1 MAKSPSITI
10 LERDMS
16 TYTVTNSSTI
26 LAVVGYATK
35 GPIGKATKIY
45 SYQEFLSAFGTA
57 PEDSPYSTLAVK
69 RAFNQGNQMIY
80 LRVADDTASVAG
92 VLVAETTQGTAAKQS
107 FNKTGDFT
115 VPTAGTYTLKVSIN
129 GGSPI
134 VVNIVTSGTT
144 VSAATVASAIS
155 QAINPSGSANS
166 VGGVVVVSTAVIG
179 AAGSVEITDGD
190 TDGFL
195 AATSVTVNAMV
206 PGVDT
211 GITNSDK
218 ILFVSKE
225 KGSSCNKIQV
235 QKTSRLNPIT
245 FATIHKIEIFYDGN
259 SVEVFDNVS
268 LNVNDPNFFATKI
281 NADEDNGGSKWV
293 TVYTQ
298 DKDSSGNVN
307 FPDNNPEMYYSF
319 GKGIT
324 KGVFNPSAPFE
335 TTFDYLVGTDG
346 IPTSSAS
353 ASALFVE
360 ALSTDGDLGNMDEY
374 DFHILITPDAPIV
387 QVQEAALA
395 LAGFRKDFLYLVD
408 PPFGFS
414 ASNVQEWHNG
424 QGHGRSSA
432 LNTSFGALYW
442 PWLKDYNSF
451 SNEYVWCPPS
461 VFMAEKL
468 MEVDVNYGPWAAPAG
483 DSRGKLNASDYET
496 SPSLPVR
503 ERIYGDL
510 NAVNPFVYFSSK
522 GLEIYG
528 QKTLLRENS
537 SLNRVNVRRMII
549 YASKLIKKA
558 MEAYLFE
565 PHIPDTWKRAS
576 AAITNILEPIKQAG
590 GIDQYKVVIDGTT
603 NTADVISQNI
613 MKGIIKIIPTNT
625 VEIIELT
632 LQVHKAGATLE

>member
-35 GPIGKATKIY
+35 GPIGKATKVY
-45 SYQEFLSAFGTA
+45 SYQDFLQAFGTA
-57 PEDSPYSTLAVK
+57 PASSPYSTLAVK
-69 RAFNQGNQMIY
+69 RAFNQGNQIVF
-80 LRVADDTASVAG
+80 LRVADPTATVAG
-92 VLVAETTQGTAAKQS
+92 VLAAVTTPGTAAKQS
-107 FNKTGDFT
+107 LNHTGDFT
-115 VPTAGTYTLKVSIN
+115 VPAAGTYTLKVSIN
-129 GGSPI
+129 GGSPV
-134 VVNIVTSGTT
+134 VVNIVTAGTT

-155 QAINPSGSANS
+155 QAINPAGSANS
-166 VGGVVVVSTAVIG
+166 VGGVVFVTSAVVG
-179 AAGSVEITDGD
+179 AAGSVAISDGD

-195 AATSVTVNAMV
+195 AATSVTVNAEV

-211 GITNSDK
+211 GIANSDK

-225 KGSSCNKIQV
+225 KGSACNKIAI

-245 FATIHKIEIFYDGN
+245 FATIHKVEVFYDGN

-268 LNVNDPNFFATKI
+268 LNVTDPKFFATVM
-281 NADEDNGGSKWV
+281 NADPDNGGSKWV

-298 DKDSSGNVN
+298 DKDANGNVV
-307 FPDNNPEMYYSF
+307 FQDNLDGAFYSF
-319 GKGIT
+319 GT
-324 KGVFNPSAPFE
+324 GVTQGTFNASTPFG
-335 TTFDYLVGTDG
+335 TTFDFLVGTDG
-346 IPTSSAS
+346 VPSDAATTAS
-353 ASALFVE
+353 LFVG
-360 ALSTDGDLGNMDEY
+360 ALSIDGDLGNMDEY

-387 QVQEAALA
+387 QVQEAAIA
-395 LAGFRKDFLYLVD
+395 LTAFRKDFLYLVD
-408 PPFGFS
+408 PPFGFTS
-414 ASNVQEWHNG
+414 SNVLEWHNG
-424 QGHGRSSA
+424 QGHGRSTA

-451 SNEYVWCPPS
+451 ANEYVWCPPS

-496 SPSLPVR
+496 SPNFSVR
-503 ERIYGDL
+503 EKIYGDL

-528 QKTLLRENS
+528 QKTLLRESS
-537 SLNRVNVRRMII
+537 SLNRVSVRRMII

-565 PHIPDTWKRAS
+565 PHIPDTWKRAT
-576 AAITNILEPIKQAG
+576 AAITAILEPIKQAG

-603 NTADVISQNI
+603 NTADVIAQNI
-613 MKGIIKIIPTNT
+613 MKGVLKIIPTNT

-632 LQVHKAGATLE
+632 LQVHKSGATLS